1 MPVDRPENVQK
12 IKTTKTYIF
21 ISWDE
26 VQSNEQNGEIQSYE
40 VNYTSL
46 GERIADPVTKTVL
59 IPYANL
65 TGLVPSTKYKVTVL
79 ASNANGDGP
88 RSDAVTLR
96 TRTDSKFE
104 SVVFNFSL
112 VIIISADKLF
122 LSGQRSK

>member
-1 MPVDRPENVQK
+1 MFSVSVDRPENIQK
-12 IKTTKTYIF
+12 IKITKTYIF

-26 VQSNEQNGEIQSYE
+26 VESNEQNGEIQGYK

-46 GERIADPVTKTVL
+46 VDKIANPATKTVF

-65 TGLVPSTKYKVTVL
+65 TGLVPRTKYKVTVL

-88 RSDAVTLR
+88 QSDAVTFR
-96 TRTDSKFE
+96 TRKDSKFE

-112 VIIISADKLF
+112 VLKISAE
-122 LSGQRSK
+122 

>member
-26 VQSNEQNGEIQSYE
+26 VQSNEQNGEIQSYK
-40 VNYTSL
+40 VNYTPL
-46 GERIADPVTKTVL
+46 AERIADPVTKTVL
-59 IPYANL
+59 IPYVNL

-88 RSDAVTLR
+88 RSDPVTLR

-104 SVVFNFSL
+104 RVVFNFSL
-112 VIIISADKLF
+112 VIIISAE
-122 LSGQRSK
+122 